1 MAESNTIGFDLLD
14 EIPSFVEGVP
24 IEAIHK
30 SESIDQTAR
39 DLRAELRRRACLPS
53 FDWTNMGLSN
63 TDDAVVNA
71 LKAIVIHL
79 LLLPG
84 DLTDHQQIFVL
95 VGGEKKNC
103 PMFG

>member
-1 MAESNTIGFDLLD
+1 
-14 EIPSFVEGVP
+14 
-24 IEAIHK
+24 
-30 SESIDQTAR
+30 
-39 DLRAELRRRACLPS
+39 
-53 FDWTNMGLSN
+53 MGLSN

-95 VGGEKKNC
+95 VGGEKKKSGVCDNC
-103 PMFG
+103 PMVFKLRLR